1 VKDSALETVRA
12 DVAVVGGGL
21 IGCSIARELAIRGLD
36 VVLLERQR
44 PGDEASS
51 AAAGLLAPQSEAAR
65 PGPFFELGL
74 ESREMY
80 PGWIAQLAEETGV
93 DTGYRRCGILRCSF
107 RADLWQEFGWQAAA
121 GYSLELLG
129 PEAIA
134 DRTPRRLNG
143 EIRKALFFAEE
154 AIVDSARLTQAVAES
169 ARKRGVR
176 ILEQTAVRRFLI
188 DKGHCE
194 GVETDRGR
202 VSAAQV
208 VLAAG
213 AWSAFDTGLPFE
225 IPVEPVRGQMVELKP
240 ADFELPTVVQSDDV
254 YLVPRAGGSL
264 LAGATVERAGFR
276 KEVTPAG
283 VAGILSAA
291 MALLPDLAQAQ
302 FMRAWAGLRPGTPDG
317 WPILGPSPV
326 AGLFLATGH
335 FRNGILL
342 APVTALR
349 LADAITRTGA
359 PDLAPFAV
367 ERFSACISSSPMP

>member
-1 VKDSALETVRA
+1 VKKESSGTVRA

-21 IGCSIARELAIRGLD
+21 IGCSIARELAIRDLD
-36 VVLLERQR
+36 VVLIERQR

-65 PGPFFELGL
+65 PGPFFDLGL
-74 ESREMY
+74 ESRALY
-80 PGWIAQLAEETGV
+80 PRWIAEIAGETGL

-107 RADLWQEFGWQAAA
+107 HADLWQEFGWQAAA
-121 GYSLELLG
+121 GHSVEPLG
-129 PEAIA
+129 AEAIA
-134 DRTPRRLNG
+134 NRTERRVTG
-143 EIRKALFFAEE
+143 EIREALFFAEE
-154 AIVDSARLTQAVAES
+154 AIVDSARLTQAVVES
-169 ARKRGVR
+169 ARRRGVR
-176 ILEQTAVRRFLI
+176 ILDQTAVRRFLVE
-188 DKGHCE
+188 KGSCE

-202 VSAAQV
+202 VAAAQV
-208 VLAAG
+208 VIAAG

-225 IPVEPVRGQMVELKP
+225 IPVQPVRGQMVELKP

-254 YLVPRAGGSL
+254 YVVPRAGGSL

-349 LADAITRTGA
+349 LADAITRRNA
-359 PDLAPFAV
+359 PDLAPFTV
-367 ERFSACISSSPMP
+367 DRFSACMSSSSTP